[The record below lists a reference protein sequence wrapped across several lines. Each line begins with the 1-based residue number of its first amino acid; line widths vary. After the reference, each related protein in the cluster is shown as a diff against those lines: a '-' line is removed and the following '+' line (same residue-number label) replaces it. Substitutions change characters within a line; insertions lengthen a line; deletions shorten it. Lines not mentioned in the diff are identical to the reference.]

1 MSTTVDHASF
11 ENTQDKERT
20 VYEIGYLVL
29 PSIPEDS
36 LDSVVSKITNAFENE
51 GGARIDGE
59 APFLNPL
66 SYEMSKQ
73 VGARKYVVRE
83 AYLGWV
89 KFDLEPSKI
98 ETVKA
103 TLEKIE
109 EILRFLIV
117 KVPRE
122 TTFTFA
128 EARAKKAALEAPAE
142 EVSDE
147 AEKPV
152 EAVEATESEEATS
165 TGDAVVE

>member
-1 MSTTVDHASF
+1 MAPMSTTVDHASF

-36 LDSVVSKITNAFENE
+36 LDSVVAKITNAFEGE
-51 GGARIDGE
+51 GGVRIDGE
-59 APFLNPL
+59 SPIMNSL

-89 KFDLEPSKI
+89 KFELEPSKI
-98 ETVKA
+98 ETVKSS
-103 TLEKIE
+103 LDKME
-109 EILRFLIV
+109 EVLRFLIV
-117 KVPRE
+117 KAPRKS
-122 TTFTFA
+122 TFTFA
-128 EARAKKAALEAPAE
+128 EARAKKAALEAPQE
-142 EVSDE
+142 EVEVE

-152 EAVEATESEEATS
+152 EEAAPQT
-165 TGDAVVE
+165 DAVVE

>member
-1 MSTTVDHASF
+1 MSTTVDHA
-11 ENTQDKERT
+11 ERT

-59 APFLNPL
+59 TPFLNSL

-89 KFDLEPSKI
+89 KFELEPSKI

-109 EILRFLIV
+109 EVLRFLIV

-128 EARAKKAALEAPAE
+128 EARAKKAALEAPEAE
-142 EVSDE
+142 VAEE
-147 AEKPV
+147 AEKPL
-152 EAVEATESEEATS
+152 EPTEDKEEPAGT
-165 TGDAVVE
+165 TEAVVE

>member
-1 MSTTVDHASF
+1 MSTTEDRA
-11 ENTQDKERT
+11 ERT

-36 LDSVVSKITNAFENE
+36 LADVVAKITTSFENE
-51 GGARIDGE
+51 GGTRIDGE
-59 APFLNPL
+59 APFKNDL

-83 AYLGWV
+83 AYIGWV
-89 KFDLEPSKI
+89 KFELEPSKI

-103 TLEKIE
+103 ALEKMDE
-109 EILRFLIV
+109 LLRFLIV

-128 EARAKKAALEAPAE
+128 EARARKAALEAPAE
-142 EVSDE
+142 E
-147 AEKPV
+147 AG
-152 EAVEATESEEATS
+152 EEAGEDKAPEAGEES
-165 TGDAVVE
+165 AEAGAVVE